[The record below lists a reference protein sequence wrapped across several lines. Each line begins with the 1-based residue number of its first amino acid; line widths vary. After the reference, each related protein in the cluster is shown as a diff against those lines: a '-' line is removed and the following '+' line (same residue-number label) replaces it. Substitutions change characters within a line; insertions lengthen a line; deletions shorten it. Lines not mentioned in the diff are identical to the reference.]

1 METLL
6 RMVQRA
12 GDSGLLFVESYLAQ
26 GFSAEGEG
34 AAE

>member
-1 METLL
+1 
-6 RMVQRA
+6 MVQRA

-26 GFSAEGEG
+26 GLIGQADG